1 MRVMGAGA
9 RLGAQRW
16 SQLLRNSLA
25 RTSGL
30 IMLTTVATAGL
41 GFAYWVVA
49 ARNYSPSAVGT
60 AAVSVSVMT
69 LASLVSILG
78 TNSAVVQRIPQRRP
92 GSEWSLTVTVGLGVA
107 GLIGALAGLV
117 GWGVMLGVTRSAA
130 LLGPGY
136 LISLVGGVALTNCG
150 MVLDSVWVVERAASV
165 RLFTSILM
173 SAIKL
178 PLLLVPILH
187 AHGAVGVQMGWS
199 AAVLVSV
206 AVAMGLLIR
215 MRGYRPTWTGWR
227 TETGAMRHSMAG
239 NYVVSLGAMLPS
251 YAVPVLVGV
260 AVAASSTAYF
270 YSAWRVGSFFFV
282 AASAVSS
289 ALFAEGSRAPETA
302 AGSARRALWL
312 IVPGLMIAML
322 VCALLGPGLLQAF
335 GTRYRTQALGLLLL
349 LIAAAIPDALTSVYR
364 TVLRLQNRYGQ
375 AAAFIWSL
383 ALVQVGLTWVLL
395 PVWGITGAG
404 AAWLIAEG
412 LGVVY
417 AGADM
422 LHQRGRP
429 PRRLVTRSG
438 PPEPTNADEVLR

>member
-404 AAWLIAEG
+404 AAWLVAEG